1 MKAQPTILDKSD
13 LTFPLKIIAI
23 RSQSDVRKIYAS
35 DVKDLLN
42 VLSISGYNFIILHEI
57 YGEMKVI
64 WTEAGRKFQVIE
76 SEFTSEFIPPVYG
89 VLNEEGKKA
98 LFDHYS
104 VNNQSSPSGRHS
116 VLLSMDFPW
125 CFEQQ
130 PEGNFLFWKNQLGT
144 SMVVSSKWFT
154 FYEESE
160 LPFLI
165 QKSFE
170 RFSKEY
176 QNRFAHDWR
185 NDTIELF
192 ELLWSL
198 NKKEC
203 ANGAPITKALLL
215 NYDKVINGFDMPSFK
230 LQTAREQLDSFVRAN
245 NPKAHTVLSD
255 SRGKVVERFLPTP
268 HNRWCILATTGNIL
282 DVEESLKDDKA
293 KRQ

>member
-23 RSQSDVRKIYAS
+23 RDQSDVRKIYVS

-42 VLSISGYNFIILHEI
+42 VLSISGYDFILVHEI
-57 YGEMKVI
+57 YGEMKVV
-64 WTEAGRKFQVIE
+64 WTDAGRKFQVIE
-76 SEFTSEFIPPVYG
+76 SEFSSEFIPPVYG

-104 VNNQSSPSGRHS
+104 INNKSAPSGRHS

-125 CFEQQ
+125 AFEQQ
-130 PEGNFLFWKNQLGT
+130 PEGNFLFGKNQMGAG
-144 SMVVSSKWFT
+144 MVVSSKWFT
-154 FYEESE
+154 FYKESE

-176 QNRFAHDWR
+176 QSRFAHDWR
-185 NDTIELF
+185 NDTIDLF

-198 NKKEC
+198 NKKES

-215 NYDKVINGFDMPSFK
+215 NYDKISSGYDIASFK
-230 LQTAREQLDSFVRAN
+230 MQTAYEQIDSLVNANSQKVRTISSLIN
-245 NPKAHTVLSD
+245 
-255 SRGKVVERFLPTP
+255 GKVVERFLPTP

-282 DVEESLKDDKA
+282 DVEASLKDDKE